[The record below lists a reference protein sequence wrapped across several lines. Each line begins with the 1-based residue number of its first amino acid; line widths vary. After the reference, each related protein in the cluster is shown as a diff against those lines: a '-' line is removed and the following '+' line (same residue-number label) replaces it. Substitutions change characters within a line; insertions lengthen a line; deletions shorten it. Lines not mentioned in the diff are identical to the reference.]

1 LFQRNARDPRLK
13 ALRTAHTP
21 VTSPP
26 ELEAAKQILRPYLRR
41 SLFFAAIASL
51 LSLSPTFYM
60 LVTYDRVV
68 NSRSYETLLMLTVLI
83 LGVYVV
89 MEILEW
95 VRSRIMLEGGRRM
108 DAHLTPRVFS
118 AVFEGH
124 LKRNLVGGA
133 QALTDL
139 RTVREFL
146 QAPAMVAFMEA
157 PLSLL
162 VLAIIFLI
170 SPLLGWCALAG
181 GVLQLIVSVLTERRT
196 QPPLV
201 EANKASNAAQQY
213 ANTSLQNAQVIESM
227 GMLPGIHARWMV
239 NQRKFLSLQAQAS
252 DAAGGLSAL
261 AKSIQLLQG
270 SILLGLGAWL
280 MMQGTLTG
288 EGGLIIVASISG
300 GKALQPAVALI
311 SQWKSV
317 VMARDAWQ
325 RLGNLLRELPA
336 APPRMTLP
344 APEGRLAVEA
354 VTASPPGSQVPV
366 LRNVSFA
373 LQAGE
378 CLAIIGPSGSG
389 KTCLARLLMGIWPA
403 GVGKV
408 RLDGSDVHVWNK
420 AELGPHVGYL
430 PQGIELFDGTLAEN
444 IARFGEVDMAK
455 VEAAAQLAG
464 LGNVV
469 EGLAQGYDSRIG
481 DEGAFLSGGQRQ
493 RVGLARAIYGEPRFV
508 VLDEPNSSL
517 DEQGDAALLHLLK
530 TLKARGTTLVIITH
544 RANVL
549 EVADRILVLV
559 EGAVSAFGPRDEI
572 IEALRTP
579 RGAQANPAATGARP
593 LAAIPPPRTA

>member
-1 LFQRNARDPRLK
+1 MKPPAN
-13 ALRTAHTP
+13 
-21 VTSPP
+21 PP
-26 ELEAAKQILRPYLRR
+26 ELESAKQVLRPYARR
-41 SLFFAAIASL
+41 ALFFAVIASL
-51 LSLSPTFYM
+51 LSLAPTFYM

-68 NSRSYETLLMLTVLI
+68 NSRSYATLLMLTLLI
-83 LGVYVV
+83 IGVYVV

-95 VRSRIMLEGGRRM
+95 VRSRIMLHGGRQL
-108 DAHLTPRVFS
+108 DAQLTPRVFA

-146 QAPAMVAFMEA
+146 ASPAVVAFMEA

-181 GVLQLIVSVLTERRT
+181 GILQLVVSVLTERRT
-196 QPPLV
+196 QGPLV

-213 ANTSLQNAQVIESM
+213 ASTSLQNAQVIESM

-239 NQRKFLSLQAQAS
+239 NQRKFLALQAQAS
-252 DAAGGLSAL
+252 DAAGGLAAA

-270 SILLGLGAWL
+270 SVLLGLGAWL

-288 EGGLIIVASISG
+288 EGGLIIVASIFG

-336 APPRMTLP
+336 PPARMSLP
-344 APEGRLAVEA
+344 APQGRLAVEG
-354 VTASPPGSQVPV
+354 VTASPPGTQIPV

-378 CLAIIGPSGSG
+378 CLAIIGPSGAG

-403 GVGKV
+403 TAGKV
-408 RLDGSDVHVWNK
+408 RLDGSDVHTWNK
-420 AELGPHVGYL
+420 AELGPCVGYL

-444 IARFGEVDMAK
+444 IARFGEVDMAE
-455 VEAAAQLAG
+455 VEAAAELAG
-464 LGNVV
+464 LAGVV
-469 EGLAQGYDSRIG
+469 EGLPKGYDSRIG

-493 RVGLARAIYGEPRFV
+493 RVGLARAIYGGPRFV

-517 DEQGDAALLHLLK
+517 DEQGDAALLQLLK
-530 TLKARGTTLVIITH
+530 TLKARGTTLVMVTH

-549 EVADRILVLV
+549 EVADRVLVLV
-559 EGAVSAFGPRDEI
+559 DGAASAFGPRDEI
-572 IEALRTP
+572 LEALRNP
-579 RGAQANPAATGARP
+579 RSAQPVPPGPGARP
-593 LAAIPPPRTA
+593 LAAIPPPKSA